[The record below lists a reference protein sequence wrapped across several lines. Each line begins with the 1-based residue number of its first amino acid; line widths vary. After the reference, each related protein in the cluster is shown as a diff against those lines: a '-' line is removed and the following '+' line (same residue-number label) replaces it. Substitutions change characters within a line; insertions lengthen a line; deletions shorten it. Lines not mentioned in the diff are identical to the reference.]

1 MTGLCFLCIVICC
14 KGRRSFTMINSKIRT
29 YIHDNKEELFGK
41 LLEARRGNEH
51 KEENF
56 RQNCAIILDDLFK
69 KLEIDRNVNVENE
82 FTVLQGRIDSLYG
95 NFLIEYK

>member
-1 MTGLCFLCIVICC
+1 
-14 KGRRSFTMINSKIRT
+14 MINSKIRT

-56 RQNCAIILDDLFK
+56 R
-69 KLEIDRNVNVENE
+69 
-82 FTVLQGRIDSLYG
+82 
-95 NFLIEYK
+95 